1 MAGSGSG
8 FNDGSE
14 TLMIT
19 FFRFGRVT
27 KFRHMKGTPLHKSK
41 HFENLKN
48 LSKALPAECDFIQ
61 VPVVLRH
68 SGTGSPPG
76 PGSPPSFR

>member
-1 MAGSGSG
+1 M
-8 FNDGSE
+8 
-14 TLMIT
+14 
-19 FFRFGRVT
+19 T

-61 VPVVLRH
+61 VRNALSLVKLIPVHHFSKDSNYISTDYLFRT
-68 SGTGSPPG
+68 GTRLI
-76 PGSPPSFR
+76 FF